1 VAEFILATVLVG
13 KLEDKEY
20 GIDELVLV
28 GDEDEEVA
36 VPVDPAGVG
45 NETPGKVVMAVLG
58 GMSYF

>member
-1 VAEFILATVLVG
+1 MVVVG

-20 GIDELVLV
+20 GVDELVLV
-28 GDEDEEVA
+28 GEADAGVA
-36 VPVDPAGVG
+36 VPGDPAGAG

>member
-1 VAEFILATVLVG
+1 VVVAVG

-20 GIDELVLV
+20 GVDELVLV
-28 GDEDEEVA
+28 GEVNEEVA
-36 VPVDPAGVG
+36 TPGDPAGVG

>member
-1 VAEFILATVLVG
+1 MVVG

-20 GIDELVLV
+20 GVDELVLV
-28 GDEDEEVA
+28 GEVDEGVAA
-36 VPVDPAGVG
+36 VPGVPAGAG

>member
-1 VAEFILATVLVG
+1 MVLVG
-13 KLEDKEY
+13 KLEATEY
-20 GIDELVLV
+20 GVDELVLV

-36 VPVDPAGVG
+36 VAGDPAGAG